1 MSEGNINII
10 VVQRT
15 KQDNEANKLNNLD
28 AFMDNFSGE
37 KMWENHNFLGIW
49 SSKTTDM
56 KSHFNHHGLINSVTS
71 QERTT
76 FHYYF
81 GDHVIILWSH
91 GC

>member
-37 KMWENHNFLGIW
+37 KMWENHNFLGI
-49 SSKTTDM
+49 
-56 KSHFNHHGLINSVTS
+56 
-71 QERTT
+71 
-76 FHYYF
+76 
-81 GDHVIILWSH
+81 
-91 GC
+91 